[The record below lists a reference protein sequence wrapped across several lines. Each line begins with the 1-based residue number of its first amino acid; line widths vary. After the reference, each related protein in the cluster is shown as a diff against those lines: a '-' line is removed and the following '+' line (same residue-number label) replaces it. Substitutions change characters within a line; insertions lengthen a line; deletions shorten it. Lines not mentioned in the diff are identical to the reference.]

1 MAGATFDE
9 VLYADDT
16 IVVAQYEEVM
26 GGMLRGIEQ
35 EGANTGMVLNI
46 GKTEALVF
54 GTVGNLTTA
63 EGAEIKKK

>member
-54 GTVGNLTTA
+54 GNG
-63 EGAEIKKK
+63 GKSHHGRRS